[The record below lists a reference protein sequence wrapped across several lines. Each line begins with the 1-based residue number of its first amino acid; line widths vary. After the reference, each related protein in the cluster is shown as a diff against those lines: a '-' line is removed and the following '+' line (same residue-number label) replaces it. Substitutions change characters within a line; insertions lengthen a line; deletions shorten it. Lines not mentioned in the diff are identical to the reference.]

1 MGRVAHATATGVSS
15 TLRTRVLCSAQKS
28 TSRSDEEIQALG
40 QGLANFINR
49 TNETMVAEHAE
60 RQAELTSVNNTVH
73 LVRPPKITRTPCSPT
88 STALYYYIDSA
99 PIAFEQYYCHHAVKR
114 RRWYR
119 GRRWY
124 LQRGCRPPFFAVE
137 RLPVYS

>member
-73 LVRPPKITRTPCSPT
+73 LVRPPERPARPRNRTIL
-88 STALYYYIDSA
+88 LY
-99 PIAFEQYYCHHAVKR
+99 R
-114 RRWYR
+114 
-119 GRRWY
+119 
-124 LQRGCRPPFFAVE
+124 
-137 RLPVYS
+137 